1 MSISLNIKMCRVNNS
16 SDELTI
22 DINKS
27 IDDQVDAVE
36 DLGLKYQKINYR
48 PKSKRF

>member
-22 DINKS
+22 DIIKS
-27 IDDQVDAVE
+27 IDDQIDAVE
-36 DLGLKYQKINYR
+36 DLGI
-48 PKSKRF
+48 